1 VRVLGIETSCDET
14 SAAVVENGETI
25 LSNVTATQDE
35 FHQKYAG
42 MVPEIASRRHHQTI
56 QYVVDQCLISAGL
69 GFEDLD
75 AVAVTAYPG
84 LIGSLLVG
92 VTAAK
97 TLSFCLGLPLLGIN
111 HIEAHLYSVQFENQV
126 THPLIGIII
135 SGGHTLLLRS
145 DAVGQYDILGSTLD
159 DAVGEAFDKVSKH
172 LGLGYPG
179 GPAIEKAALRGDESA
194 YDFPRVTL
202 NGGRDRYNFSY
213 SGLKNAV
220 INQRAR
226 FKRKQDEET
235 VPDIAASF
243 QAAATDV
250 LLTKARWACRDTGIH
265 RVALAGGV
273 ANNGRVRELF
283 KSEDTLQV
291 YLPSRQLTTDNAAM
305 VAGLAYHK
313 LIKGER
319 SDLNLEPHSRLG
331 GITRGKRSTHEK

>member
-1 VRVLGIETSCDET
+1 MRVLGIETSCDET
-14 SAAVVENGETI
+14 SAAVVADGKSI

-42 MVPEIASRRHHQTI
+42 VVPEIASRRHHQTM
-56 QYVVDQCLISAGL
+56 QYVVEQCLSSAGL

-97 TLSFCLGLPLLGIN
+97 TFSFSLGLPLLGVN

-126 THPLIGIII
+126 RHPLIGIII

-145 DAVGQYDILGSTLD
+145 DAIGQYDILGSTLD

-179 GPAIEKAALRGDESA
+179 GPAIEKAALLGDESA

-226 FKRKQDEET
+226 FKRKPDEET
-235 VPDIAASF
+235 VPDVAASF

-250 LLTKARWACRDTGIH
+250 LLTKARWVCRDTGIN

-283 KSEDTLQV
+283 KSEETLQV

-313 LIKGER
+313 LVRGER
-319 SDLNLEPHSRLG
+319 SDLNLEPYSRLS
-331 GITRGKRSTHEK
+331 GITRGKRNTHE